1 MATEE
6 LIFKEKKYSAT
17 SSFTKHSS
25 VKKKNRFLIDVVILL
40 AVIPII
46 SQIKAEQTT
55 SAEEVVLLT
64 LKLEINGITDAD
76 INRHA
81 SSPKKFS
88 MIPSLSPKFL
98 MIISRNYNYDIML
111 SRLGGLGFSPHL
123 SHPISLD
130 DEAFGYLKRVI
141 VTPAVY
147 LSFYKLLHIHI
158 QSTGQ
163 KSLCVNK
170 FSLHHKAMFLLN
182 SRIPLVRFS
191 SESIVAGVSKLPNP
205 GSQIQIRLLSFF
217 IVPRSMIATIT
228 QSSEPILFP
237 KLRI

>member
-1 MATEE
+1 MIN
-6 LIFKEKKYSAT
+6 LINLNDY
-17 SSFTKHSS
+17 
-25 VKKKNRFLIDVVILL
+25 IIL
-40 AVIPII
+40 
-46 SQIKAEQTT
+46 
-55 SAEEVVLLT
+55 
-64 LKLEINGITDAD
+64 
-76 INRHA
+76 
-81 SSPKKFS
+81 F
-88 MIPSLSPKFL
+88 
-98 MIISRNYNYDIML
+98 
-111 SRLGGLGFSPHL
+111 RLGGLGFSPHL

-191 SESIVAGVSKLPNP
+191 SESIVAGV
-205 GSQIQIRLLSFF
+205 RHLSFPSSP
-217 IVPRSMIATIT
+217 IRSSLAT
-228 QSSEPILFP
+228 SPS
-237 KLRI
+237 